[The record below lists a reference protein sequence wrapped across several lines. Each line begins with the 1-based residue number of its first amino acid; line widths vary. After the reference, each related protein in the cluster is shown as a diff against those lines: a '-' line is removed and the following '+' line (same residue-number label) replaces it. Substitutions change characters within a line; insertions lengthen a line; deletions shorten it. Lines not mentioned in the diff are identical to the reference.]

1 MGPNAESD
9 HEAKPFSYPELR
21 ARVAAV
27 LRRPGSRRR
36 RSRVRIGPLTIDPA
50 PRRALLDEQPIELS
64 AKEYEV
70 LVALANDPHRVLTR
84 VNFELRPKEGE
95 QGIQGLGRRL
105 GDPLSPGT
113 LAA

>member
-36 RSRVRIGPLTIDPA
+36 RSRVRIGPLTSDPA
-50 PRRALLDEQPIELS
+50 ARHALLDEQPIELS

-70 LVALANDPHRVLTR
+70 LVALANDPHRVLTK
-84 VNFELRPKEGE
+84 VNFDYARPRKQASEGFR
-95 QGIQGLGRRL
+95 GSGR
-105 GDPLSPGT
+105 DW
-113 LAA
+113 